1 MRTLIFTIIFLIL
14 IGGGAFAGIFIYS
27 NQQLPYW
34 AFEKNIKSLLDLKQV
49 SSTEMQENIGLTVSS
64 EAPLDIIDLNQSQS
78 RNIIDIKIE
87 PQDDKVIISDGEGNS
102 SEQQLSDVKE
112 NFVFSEKSSEYWEN
126 VSSNRLYQISETSG
140 TWVYQINEE
149 QSKQIFRS
157 YFDGFAKDFESGL
170 LENLAAENVEGITF
184 EALTPEIVVVPKLE
198 IEIDKNTYNIKEIR
212 ITTEGNYSIGV
223 KITIADNVL
232 SNLPEEQKILQNSEI
247 KVIFED
253 IEATYTFK
261 SFERLEKFRLPSNN
275 IQFWAEQV
283 L

>member
-1 MRTLIFTIIFLIL
+1 MRTLIFTIIFLL
-14 IGGGAFAGIFIYS
+14 LVGGGAFAGIFIYS

-34 AFEKNIKSLLDLKQV
+34 AFEKNIESLLDLKQV
-49 SSTEMQENIGLTVSS
+49 SRAEMQENIGLTVSS

-78 RNIIDIKIE
+78 RNIIDIVIE
-87 PQDDKVIISDGEGNS
+87 PQDDKVVVSDSEGNS
-102 SEQQLSDVKE
+102 SEQSLADVKE
-112 NFVFSEKSSEYWEN
+112 NLVFSERSSEYWEN
-126 VSSNRLYQISETSG
+126 VSSNRLYQINETSG

-157 YFDGFAKDFESGL
+157 YFDRFAKDFESGL
-170 LENLAAENVEGITF
+170 LENLAAENVEGIAF
-184 EALTPEIVVVPKLE
+184 EALTPEIVVIPKLE
-198 IEIDKNTYNIKEIR
+198 IEIDKNTYNTKEIR

-232 SNLPEEQKILQNSEI
+232 LNLPEEQKILQNSEI